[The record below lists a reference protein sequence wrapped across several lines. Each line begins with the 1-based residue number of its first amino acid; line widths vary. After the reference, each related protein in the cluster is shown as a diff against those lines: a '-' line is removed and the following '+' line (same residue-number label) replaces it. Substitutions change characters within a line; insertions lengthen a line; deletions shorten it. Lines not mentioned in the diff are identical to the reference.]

1 MKIIF
6 ATNNAHKLSEIRHAL
21 GDRFELV
28 SLKEI
33 GFTGEI
39 PETGPTLESNAM
51 EKARY
56 IFDRYSLPVFADD
69 SGLEVDALHGAPGV
83 DTAHYSG
90 TRDADANMAKLL
102 KALNG
107 KENRRARFRTII
119 AFKTAETEEIF
130 EGKIKGTITHNK
142 RGTSGF
148 GYDPIFIPE
157 GRDQTFAE
165 MGMEEKSKMNHR
177 VRALEKLMGFLRNH
191 GV

>member
-1 MKIIF
+1 MNIIF

-39 PETGPTLESNAM
+39 PETGPTLESNAL

-69 SGLEVDALHGAPGV
+69 SGLEVDALNGAPGV

-107 KENRRARFRTII
+107 KENRRARFHTII

-130 EGKIKGTITHNK
+130 EGEIKGTITHNK

-157 GRDQTFAE
+157 DCDQTFAE

>member
-6 ATNNAHKLSEIRHAL
+6 ATNNAHKLTEIRHAL

-28 SLKEI
+28 SLNDI

-39 PETGPTLESNAM
+39 PETGPNLESNAL
-51 EKARY
+51 EKARF
-56 IFDRYSLPVFADD
+56 IFAKYNLAVFADD
-69 SGLEVDALHGAPGV
+69 SGLEVEALDGAPGV

-102 KALNG
+102 RALDG
-107 KENRRARFRTII
+107 KENREARFRTII
-119 AFKTAETEEIF
+119 AFKTANTEEVF
-130 EGKIKGTITHNK
+130 EGEIKGTIAPNQ
-142 RGTSGF
+142 RGTTGF

-165 MGMEEKSKMNHR
+165 MGMEEKSKTNHR
-177 VRALEKLMGFLRNH
+177 VRALEKFIGFLTRQ
-191 GV
+191 

>member
-69 SGLEVDALHGAPGV
+69 SGLEVDALNGAPGV

-130 EGKIKGTITHNK
+130 EGEIKGTITHNK

-157 GRDQTFAE
+157 DCDQTFAE

-177 VRALEKLMGFLRNH
+177 VRALEKLMIYLE
-191 GV
+191 